1 MSRFALPM
9 CLVFWLSACGGGGSG
24 GQPAI
29 TTTAVAATVDA
40 GTVTGSLA
48 PLWADHYDLSY
59 THLNYKGDPAFT
71 PLFQS
76 LAPRSLRCSVGRWEV
91 GMTPPTNANSTDTNL
106 LRLVDREYYRGG
118 NNLTDADDPTKYD
131 FTWLDAQLA
140 AITGDGVLPFLCFDY
155 MPFTLSSEQNPGNA
169 NNLAAADATLSFS
182 NGIRT
187 APPAS
192 DNVYARVV
200 RNVVRHVRGQFAGS
214 TDFGITHIE
223 VGNEPDLID
232 GGAQPL
238 PFFWTGS
245 RAQFIS
251 MYNAIAVDIA
261 ADAQISGLV
270 QLGAGSFAFQT
281 HEPTPFF
288 AVDFLADVAANSTR
302 LDFVSYH
309 SYSDDPLDHFASC
322 QRLTT
327 VMSLL
332 SLSKPVVNAEWGRAL
347 DGLDPVYDTIE
358 HGLFRAKTMMLLQ
371 LHGVQFAHEA
381 LLRDVFPGSG
391 ILGILFAGP
400 TAPKPAADVYRALAK
415 FNPALQALPVTASAG
430 QFVMAAS
437 SAGNDRVVIAW
448 TADAPG
454 ALEETR
460 FDLTVDNLPWGAA
473 AFTVRRYMVSDATNA
488 AGEGV
493 ALQSTTSS
501 SGGSFVTTV
510 TIPEQTGA
518 LILWELVTP

>member
-1 MSRFALPM
+1 MRLLAIPL
-9 CLVFWLSACGGGGSG
+9 CLVFCLSACGGGSSG
-24 GQPAI
+24 ETTI
-29 TTTAVAATVDA
+29 TTTTVAATVDA
-40 GTVTGSLA
+40 GSVAGTLA

-59 THLNYKGDPAFT
+59 THLSYKSDPGFT

-91 GMTPPTNANSTDTNL
+91 GMTPPTNGTSSDTNL

-131 FTWLDAQLA
+131 FTWLDAQLT

-155 MPFTLSSEQNPGNA
+155 MPFTLSAEQIPSNS
-169 NNLAAADATLSFS
+169 NNLAAVDGTLSFS

-187 APPAS
+187 APPTS
-192 DNVYARVV
+192 DAVYARVV
-200 RNVVRHVRGQFAGS
+200 RNAVRHVRGLFAGT

-223 VGNEPDLID
+223 IGNEPDLIS
-232 GGAQPL
+232 GTGQPL
-238 PFFWTGS
+238 PFFWTGT

-251 MYNAIAVDIA
+251 MYNAIAAEID
-261 ADAQISGLV
+261 ADAQISGLI
-270 QLGAGSFAFQT
+270 QLGGGSFAFQPG
-281 HEPTPFF
+281 ESTPYF
-288 AVDFLADVAANSTR
+288 AVDFLANVVANSTR

-309 SYSDDPLDHFASC
+309 SYSDEPLDHFASC

-332 SLSKPVVNAEWGRAL
+332 SLSKPVVNAEWGRDL
-347 DGLDPVYDTIE
+347 NGIDPVYDTIE

-381 LLRDVFPGSG
+381 LLRDLFPGNG

-400 TAPKPAADVYRALAK
+400 AAPKPAADVYRALAK
-415 FNPALQALPVTASAG
+415 FNPALQALPVNATDG
-430 QFVMAAS
+430 QFVMAGS
-437 SAGNDRVVIAW
+437 SPGNDRVVIAW

-460 FDLTVDNLPWGAA
+460 FDLAVNNLPWGAA

-488 AGEGV
+488 AGQGV
-493 ALQSTTSS
+493 ALQSTTPG
-501 SGGSFVTTV
+501 SGESFTTTV
-510 TIPEQTGA
+510 TIPAQTGA
-518 LILWELVTP
+518 LILWELVSP